1 MRSTTPFPNKNGNT
15 STEFRL
21 LWPRLAPRCADSLC
35 ISHCRV
41 DTQLTV
47 PPQPPPGILS
57 HPFKREQIFQSSDH
71 NKTPPRIPQ
80 YQLSR
85 CEIVLALASPSPGS
99 VTLRALHRCKA
110 CTLAPSLGIPA
121 CHFFIH
127 RYVCS
132 KMKRTLAVPEER
144 RGEKHPVPIG
154 GCQGRRAVVANTSLS
169 CPIDSLTILSS
180 LPMLPLNS
188 PTKST
193 PHAEHDVGL
202 AEEGKLAGSRG
213 PGVKS
218 LGGNWKEA
226 PGGGSGPNLKP
237 AASVRMAAE

>member
-1 MRSTTPFPNKNGNT
+1 MSRSPYFRNTQCHPNIISWGGSARPRSYSRISRVRSTTPFPNKNGNT

-110 CTLAPSLGIPA
+110 
-121 CHFFIH
+121 
-127 RYVCS
+127 YVHS
-132 KMKRTLAVPEER
+132 
-144 RGEKHPVPIG
+144 
-154 GCQGRRAVVANTSLS
+154 RRASASQHVIFLFTGMYA
-169 CPIDSLTILSS
+169 
-180 LPMLPLNS
+180 
-188 PTKST
+188 
-193 PHAEHDVGL
+193 
-202 AEEGKLAGSRG
+202 
-213 PGVKS
+213 
-218 LGGNWKEA
+218 
-226 PGGGSGPNLKP
+226 LK
-237 AASVRMAAE
+237 